1 MNLDRY
7 SDNFFEV
14 NHLNGFLPKKSPLA
28 VLPERYSE
36 LQVLIDEMPIKKAN
50 GQGGL
55 LSIEGAIED
64 AVKKLKNY
72 KDLVKNEDDI
82 FINQAL
88 FRAYAFLTSAY
99 LLAPSHFSFQKT
111 KKYGRA
117 HRLLPS
123 QLSEPFVLV
132 SEKLDVY
139 PFIDY
144 HYAYSL
150 GNYVKID
157 NSKGY
162 EWENLAMAAKFSGM
176 DDERGF
182 IMLHVD
188 INQHSPQLVG
198 SILDFI
204 ESKDNSGVNQSLNN
218 CLSSMKSINERRQ
231 IMWQASRWKH
241 YNDFRVFIMGIKG
254 NDEIFGDGVIYEGVS
269 EEPVQYRGQTGAQD
283 NIIPTADI
291 FTGVIDYYPSN
302 DLTKYLLD
310 LRSYRPK
317 CIQNFLS
324 DLKDEMK
331 ENRLF
336 NSIKKSENEEGLCLL
351 IQILDEIYYF
361 RNGHW
366 QFVQKY
372 IMANTKYAKATGG
385 TPIISWIPNQITA
398 VLNYMSDVL
407 ELIPDNSSFIDKAL
421 FSEQL
426 SKKISLLDK
435 QLQLLHG
442 DVAGDHQNGVVGGV
456 PRSKEGL
463 HVVESGC
470 TCGENNGLLLGGD
483 VCEFFEPVDVT
494 GAHLVRVHKGIEVI
508 YGFEVVRR

>member
-50 GQGGL
+50 GQDGL
-55 LSIEGAIED
+55 LAIEGAIED

-82 FINQAL
+82 FLNQAL
-88 FRAYAFLTSAY
+88 FRAYAFLASAY

-111 KKYGRA
+111 KKYGKA
-117 HRLLPS
+117 HRVLPS
-123 QLSEPFVLV
+123 QISEPFALV
-132 SEKLDVY
+132 SKKLDVY
-139 PFIDY
+139 PFLDY

-157 NSKGY
+157 DSKGY

-188 INQHSPQLVG
+188 INQYSPQLVG

-204 ESKDNSGVNQSLNN
+204 NAKDNHGVNKSLNN
-218 CLSSMKSINERRQ
+218 CLSSMKNINERRQ
-231 IMWQASRWKH
+231 IMWEASRWKH

-269 EEPVQYRGQTGAQD
+269 KEPVQYRGQTGAQD

-291 FTGVIDYYPSN
+291 FTGVINYYPSN

-336 NSIKKSENEEGLCLL
+336 SYIKKTNNEEGLCIL

-407 ELIPDNSSFIDKAL
+407 ELIPDNSSFIDKAS

-442 DVAGDHQNGVVGGV
+442 DNYNA
-456 PRSKEGL
+456 E
-463 HVVESGC
+463 
-470 TCGENNGLLLGGD
+470 D
-483 VCEFFEPVDVT
+483 VF
-494 GAHLVRVHKGIEVI
+494 ALNKKHKLNDD
-508 YGFEVVRR
+508 

>member
-1 MNLDRY
+1 LNLDRY

-36 LQVLIDEMPIKKAN
+36 LQLLIDEMPIKKAN

-55 LSIEGAIED
+55 LSTEGAIED

-111 KKYGRA
+111 KKYGKA

-157 NSKGY
+157 SSKGY

-204 ESKDNSGVNQSLNN
+204 KSKDNSGVNQSLNN

-254 NDEIFGDGVIYEGVS
+254 NDEIFGDGVIYEGIS

-407 ELIPDNSSFIDKAL
+407 ELIPDNSSFLDKAL
-421 FSEQL
+421 FTQQL
-426 SKKISLLDK
+426 SKKISLLEK

-442 DVAGDHQNGVVGGV
+442 DNYNA
-456 PRSKEGL
+456 E
-463 HVVESGC
+463 
-470 TCGENNGLLLGGD
+470 D
-483 VCEFFEPVDVT
+483 VF
-494 GAHLVRVHKGIEVI
+494 ALNKKHKLNDD
-508 YGFEVVRR
+508 

>member
-1 MNLDRY
+1 MPKLIKLNLENY

-14 NHLNGFLPKKSPLA
+14 NHKNGFLPKNSPLA
-28 VLPERYSE
+28 VLPKKYTE
-36 LQVLIDEMPIKKAN
+36 LQVLIDEMPIKKDD
-50 GQGGL
+50 GTDGL
-55 LSIEGAIED
+55 LSRRGGIEEAIGNLSN
-64 AVKKLKNY
+64 LKHLVIEE
-72 KDLVKNEDDI
+72 KDVFLI
-82 FINQAL
+82 QAL
-88 FRAYAFLTSAY
+88 FRAYSFLTSAY
-99 LLAPSHFSFQKT
+99 LLAPAHFNYIET
-111 KKYGRA
+111 KKYGKA
-117 HRLLPS
+117 HTVLPS
-123 QLSEPFVLV
+123 QIAEPFVIV

-144 HYAYSL
+144 HYSYSL
-150 GNYVKID
+150 GNYIKID
-157 NSKGY
+157 KSKGY

-188 INQHSPQLVG
+188 INQHSPELVG
-198 SILDFI
+198 SILDYLKADD
-204 ESKDNSGVNQSLNN
+204 EKNVNLSLSK
-218 CLSSMKSINERRQ
+218 CLSAMKKINERRQ
-231 IMWQASRWKH
+231 VMWQASRWKH

-269 EEPVQYRGQTGAQD
+269 DKPVQYRGQTGAQD

-291 FTGVIDYYPSN
+291 FTGVIGYYPTN

-324 DLKDEMK
+324 DIKDEMGD
-331 ENRLF
+331 NRLF
-336 NSIKKSENEEGLCLL
+336 NNLKESENEEGFCLL
-351 IQILDEIYYF
+351 LQILDEIYYF

-398 VLNYMSDVL
+398 VLNYMSDVID
-407 ELIPDNSSFIDKAL
+407 LIPTGTKHLNKDSYLDSIN
-421 FSEQL
+421 
-426 SKKISLLDK
+426 KKKDLLNK

-442 DVAGDHQNGVVGGV
+442 DDYNAD
-456 PRSKEGL
+456 
-463 HVVESGC
+463 
-470 TCGENNGLLLGGD
+470 
-483 VCEFFEPVDVT
+483 
-494 GAHLVRVHKGIEVI
+494 EV
-508 YGFEVVRR
+508 FSLNKKMNLNDD

>member
-7 SDNFFEV
+7 SDSFFEV

-55 LSIEGAIED
+55 LSTEGAIED

-111 KKYGRA
+111 KKYGKA

-204 ESKDNSGVNQSLNN
+204 KSKDNSGVNQSLNN

-254 NDEIFGDGVIYEGVS
+254 NDEIFGDGVIYEGIS

-407 ELIPDNSSFIDKAL
+407 ELIPDNSSFLDKAL
-421 FSEQL
+421 FTQQL
-426 SKKISLLDK
+426 SKKISLLEK

-442 DVAGDHQNGVVGGV
+442 DNYNA
-456 PRSKEGL
+456 E
-463 HVVESGC
+463 
-470 TCGENNGLLLGGD
+470 D
-483 VCEFFEPVDVT
+483 VF
-494 GAHLVRVHKGIEVI
+494 ALNKKHKLNDD
-508 YGFEVVRR
+508 

>member
-14 NHLNGFLPKKSPLA
+14 NHLNGFLPKKSPIA

-111 KKYGRA
+111 KKYGKA

-198 SILDFI
+198 SILDFLK
-204 ESKDNSGVNQSLNN
+204 SKDNSGVNQSLNN

-407 ELIPDNSSFIDKAL
+407 ELIPDNSSFLDKAL
-421 FSEQL
+421 FTQQL
-426 SKKISLLDK
+426 SKKISLLEK

-442 DVAGDHQNGVVGGV
+442 DNYNA
-456 PRSKEGL
+456 E
-463 HVVESGC
+463 
-470 TCGENNGLLLGGD
+470 D
-483 VCEFFEPVDVT
+483 VF
-494 GAHLVRVHKGIEVI
+494 ALNKKHKLNDD
-508 YGFEVVRR
+508 

>member
-14 NHLNGFLPKKSPLA
+14 NHLNGFLPKESPLA
-28 VLPERYSE
+28 VLPERYNE

-82 FINQAL
+82 FLNQAL
-88 FRAYAFLTSAY
+88 FRAYAFLASAY

-111 KKYGRA
+111 KKYGKA
-117 HRLLPS
+117 HRVLPS
-123 QLSEPFVLV
+123 QISEPFVLV
-132 SEKLDVY
+132 SKKLDVY
-139 PFIDY
+139 PFLDY

-157 NSKGY
+157 DSKGY

-188 INQHSPQLVG
+188 INQHSPQLIG

-204 ESKDNSGVNQSLNN
+204 NAKDNHGVNQSLDN

-231 IMWQASRWKH
+231 IMWEASRWKH

-254 NDEIFGDGVIYEGVS
+254 NNEIFGDGVIYEGVS

-291 FTGVIDYYPSN
+291 FTGVINYYPSN
-302 DLTKYLLD
+302 DLTQYLLD

-336 NSIKKSENEEGLCLL
+336 SSIKKTNNEEGLCIL

-426 SKKISLLDK
+426 SKKISLLEK

-442 DVAGDHQNGVVGGV
+442 DNYNA
-456 PRSKEGL
+456 E
-463 HVVESGC
+463 
-470 TCGENNGLLLGGD
+470 D
-483 VCEFFEPVDVT
+483 VFALNQKHRLNDD
-494 GAHLVRVHKGIEVI
+494 
-508 YGFEVVRR
+508 

>member
-1 MNLDRY
+1 LNLDRY

-50 GQGGL
+50 GQDGL
-55 LSIEGAIED
+55 LAIEGAIED

-88 FRAYAFLTSAY
+88 FRAYAFLASAY

-111 KKYGRA
+111 KKYGKA
-117 HRLLPS
+117 HRVLPS
-123 QLSEPFVLV
+123 QISEPFVLV
-132 SEKLDVY
+132 SKKLDVY
-139 PFIDY
+139 PFLDY

-157 NSKGY
+157 DSKGY

-188 INQHSPQLVG
+188 INQHSPQLIG

-204 ESKDNSGVNQSLNN
+204 NAKDNHGVNQSLDN

-231 IMWQASRWKH
+231 IMWEASRWKH

-254 NDEIFGDGVIYEGVS
+254 NNEIFGDGVIYEGVS

-291 FTGVIDYYPSN
+291 FTGVINYYPSN
-302 DLTKYLLD
+302 DLTQYLLD

-336 NSIKKSENEEGLCLL
+336 SSIKKTNNEEGLCIL

-426 SKKISLLDK
+426 SKKISLLEK

-442 DVAGDHQNGVVGGV
+442 DNYNA
-456 PRSKEGL
+456 E
-463 HVVESGC
+463 
-470 TCGENNGLLLGGD
+470 D
-483 VCEFFEPVDVT
+483 VF
-494 GAHLVRVHKGIEVI
+494 ALNQKHKLNDD
-508 YGFEVVRR
+508 

>member
-28 VLPERYSE
+28 VLPERYNQ
-36 LQVLIDEMPIKKAN
+36 LQVLIDEMPIKKTN
-50 GQGGL
+50 GQDGL
-55 LSIEGAIED
+55 LAIEGAIED

-88 FRAYAFLTSAY
+88 FRAYAFLASAY

-111 KKYGRA
+111 KKYGKA
-117 HRLLPS
+117 HRVLPS
-123 QLSEPFVLV
+123 QISEPFVLV
-132 SEKLDVY
+132 SKKLDVY
-139 PFIDY
+139 PFLDY

-157 NSKGY
+157 DSKGY

-204 ESKDNSGVNQSLNN
+204 NAKDNHGVNKSLNN
-218 CLSSMKSINERRQ
+218 CLSSMKNINERRQ
-231 IMWQASRWKH
+231 IMWEASRWKH

-291 FTGVIDYYPSN
+291 FTGVINYYPSN

-336 NSIKKSENEEGLCLL
+336 SYIKKTNNEEGLCIL

-372 IMANTKYAKATGG
+372 IMSNTKYAKATGG

-442 DVAGDHQNGVVGGV
+442 DNYNA
-456 PRSKEGL
+456 E
-463 HVVESGC
+463 
-470 TCGENNGLLLGGD
+470 D
-483 VCEFFEPVDVT
+483 VF
-494 GAHLVRVHKGIEVI
+494 ALNKKHKLNDD
-508 YGFEVVRR
+508 

>member
-1 MNLDRY
+1 LNLDRY

-28 VLPERYSE
+28 VLPDRYSE

-55 LSIEGAIED
+55 LSIEGAIEN

-111 KKYGRA
+111 KKYGKA
-117 HRLLPS
+117 HRVLPA
-123 QLSEPFVLV
+123 QISEPFVLV
-132 SEKLDVY
+132 SKKLDVY
-139 PFIDY
+139 PFLDY

-157 NSKGY
+157 SSKGY

-198 SILDFI
+198 SILDFLK
-204 ESKDNSGVNQSLNN
+204 SKDNYGVNQSLNN

-254 NDEIFGDGVIYEGVS
+254 NDEIFGDGVIYEGIS

-398 VLNYMSDVL
+398 VLNYMSDIL
-407 ELIPDNSSFIDKAL
+407 ELIPDNSSFLDKAL
-421 FSEQL
+421 FTQQL
-426 SKKISLLDK
+426 SKKISLLEK

-442 DVAGDHQNGVVGGV
+442 DNYNA
-456 PRSKEGL
+456 E
-463 HVVESGC
+463 
-470 TCGENNGLLLGGD
+470 D
-483 VCEFFEPVDVT
+483 VF
-494 GAHLVRVHKGIEVI
+494 ALNKKHKLNDD
-508 YGFEVVRR
+508 

>member
-204 ESKDNSGVNQSLNN
+204 KSKDNSGVNQSLNN

-407 ELIPDNSSFIDKAL
+407 ELIPDNSSFLDKAL
-421 FSEQL
+421 FTQQL
-426 SKKISLLDK
+426 SKKISLLEK

-442 DVAGDHQNGVVGGV
+442 DNYNA
-456 PRSKEGL
+456 E
-463 HVVESGC
+463 
-470 TCGENNGLLLGGD
+470 D
-483 VCEFFEPVDVT
+483 VF
-494 GAHLVRVHKGIEVI
+494 ALNKKHKLNDD
-508 YGFEVVRR
+508 

>member
-28 VLPERYSE
+28 VLPERYNG

-50 GQGGL
+50 GQDGL
-55 LSIEGAIED
+55 LAIEGAIED

-88 FRAYAFLTSAY
+88 FRAYAFLASAY

-111 KKYGRA
+111 KKYGKA
-117 HRLLPS
+117 HRVLPS
-123 QLSEPFVLV
+123 QISEPFVLV
-132 SEKLDVY
+132 SKKLDVY
-139 PFIDY
+139 PFLDY

-150 GNYVKID
+150 GNYVRID
-157 NSKGY
+157 DSKGY

-204 ESKDNSGVNQSLNN
+204 NAKDNHGVNKSLNN
-218 CLSSMKSINERRQ
+218 CLSSMKNINERRQ
-231 IMWQASRWKH
+231 IMWEASRWKH

-269 EEPVQYRGQTGAQD
+269 KEPVQYRGQTGAQD

-291 FTGVIDYYPSN
+291 FTGVINYYPSN

-336 NSIKKSENEEGLCLL
+336 NSIKKSENEKGLCLL

-372 IMANTKYAKATGG
+372 IMSNTKYAKATGG

-407 ELIPDNSSFIDKAL
+407 ELIPDNSSFIDKDL

-442 DVAGDHQNGVVGGV
+442 DNYN
-456 PRSKEGL
+456 
-463 HVVESGC
+463 VE
-470 TCGENNGLLLGGD
+470 D
-483 VCEFFEPVDVT
+483 VF
-494 GAHLVRVHKGIEVI
+494 ALNKKHKLNDD
-508 YGFEVVRR
+508 

>member
-1 MNLDRY
+1 LNLDRY

-36 LQVLIDEMPIKKAN
+36 LQLLIDEMPIKKAN

-111 KKYGRA
+111 KKYGKA

-157 NSKGY
+157 SSKGY

-204 ESKDNSGVNQSLNN
+204 KSKDNSGVNQSLNN

-254 NDEIFGDGVIYEGVS
+254 NDEIFGDGVIYEGIS

-407 ELIPDNSSFIDKAL
+407 ELIPDNSSFLDKAL
-421 FSEQL
+421 FTQQL
-426 SKKISLLDK
+426 SKKISLLEK

-442 DVAGDHQNGVVGGV
+442 DNYNA
-456 PRSKEGL
+456 E
-463 HVVESGC
+463 
-470 TCGENNGLLLGGD
+470 D
-483 VCEFFEPVDVT
+483 VF
-494 GAHLVRVHKGIEVI
+494 ALNKKHKLNDD
-508 YGFEVVRR
+508 

>member
-1 MNLDRY
+1 MNLGRY

-14 NHLNGFLPKKSPLA
+14 NHLNGFLPTKSPLA

-36 LQVLIDEMPIKKAN
+36 LQVLIDEMPIKKGN
-50 GQGGL
+50 GQDGL
-55 LSIEGAIED
+55 LAIEGAIED

-88 FRAYAFLTSAY
+88 FRAYAFLASAY

-111 KKYGRA
+111 KKYGKA
-117 HRLLPS
+117 HRVLPA
-123 QLSEPFVLV
+123 QISEPFVLV
-132 SEKLDVY
+132 SKKLDVY
-139 PFIDY
+139 PFLDY

-157 NSKGY
+157 DSKGY

-188 INQHSPQLVG
+188 INQYSPQLVG

-204 ESKDNSGVNQSLNN
+204 NAKDNHGVNQSLNN
-218 CLSSMKSINERRQ
+218 CLSSMKNINERRQ
-231 IMWQASRWKH
+231 IMWEASRWKH

-291 FTGVIDYYPSN
+291 FTGVINYYPSN

-336 NSIKKSENEEGLCLL
+336 GTIKKTNNEEGLCIL

-407 ELIPDNSSFIDKAL
+407 ELIPDNSSFIDKAI

-442 DVAGDHQNGVVGGV
+442 DNYNAEDIFALN
-456 PRSKEGL
+456 KK
-463 HVVESGC
+463 
-470 TCGENNGLLLGGD
+470 
-483 VCEFFEPVDVT
+483 
-494 GAHLVRVHKGIEVI
+494 HKLNDD
-508 YGFEVVRR
+508 

>member
-28 VLPERYSE
+28 VLPERYNE

-50 GQGGL
+50 GQDGL
-55 LSIEGAIED
+55 LAIEGAIED

-88 FRAYAFLTSAY
+88 FRAYAFLASAY

-111 KKYGRA
+111 KKYGKA
-117 HRLLPS
+117 HRVLPS
-123 QLSEPFVLV
+123 QISEPFVLV
-132 SEKLDVY
+132 SKKLDVY
-139 PFIDY
+139 PFLDY

-150 GNYVKID
+150 GNYVKIED
-157 NSKGY
+157 SKGY

-198 SILDFI
+198 SILDFLK
-204 ESKDNSGVNQSLNN
+204 SKDNSGVNQSLNN

-254 NDEIFGDGVIYEGVS
+254 NDEIFGDGVIYEGIS

-291 FTGVIDYYPSN
+291 FTGVINYYPSN

-336 NSIKKSENEEGLCLL
+336 SYIKKTNNEEGLCIL

-442 DVAGDHQNGVVGGV
+442 DNYNA
-456 PRSKEGL
+456 E
-463 HVVESGC
+463 
-470 TCGENNGLLLGGD
+470 D
-483 VCEFFEPVDVT
+483 VF
-494 GAHLVRVHKGIEVI
+494 ALNKKHKLNDD
-508 YGFEVVRR
+508 

>member
-7 SDNFFEV
+7 SDNFFQV
-14 NHLNGFLPKKSPLA
+14 NHINGFLPKKSPIA
-28 VLPERYSE
+28 VLPKRYSD
-36 LQVLIDEMPIKKAN
+36 LQILIDDMPIKKAN
-50 GQGGL
+50 GENGL
-55 LSIEGAIED
+55 LAKEGAIED
-64 AVKKLKNY
+64 AVKNLKNY
-72 KDLVKNEDDI
+72 KELVKDEDDV

-99 LLAPSHFSFQKT
+99 LLAPSHFGFQKT
-111 KKYGRA
+111 KKYGKA
-117 HRLLPS
+117 HTILPS
-123 QLSEPFVLV
+123 QLAEPFVIV
-132 SEKLDVY
+132 SKKLDVY
-139 PFIDY
+139 PFLDY

-157 NSKGY
+157 NAKGY

-188 INQHSPQLVG
+188 INQYSPQLVG
-198 SILDFI
+198 SILEFLN
-204 ESKDNSGVNQSLNN
+204 SKNSNDVNRSLTN
-218 CLSSMKSINERRQ
+218 CLSAMKSINERRQ
-231 IMWQASRWKH
+231 IMWEASRWKH

-254 NDEIFGDGVIYEGVS
+254 NNEIFGDGVIYEGIS
-269 EEPVQYRGQTGAQD
+269 DKPVQYRGQTGAQD

-291 FTGVIDYYPSN
+291 FTGVIEYYPSN

-317 CIQNFLS
+317 CIQHFLS
-324 DLKDEMK
+324 DLKDEMDG
-331 ENRLF
+331 NRLF
-336 NSIKKSENEEGLCLL
+336 NKIKEDNNEEGLCIL

-398 VLNYMSDVL
+398 VLNYMTDVL
-407 ELIPDNSSFIDKAL
+407 ELIPDNSSFIDKTS
-421 FSEQL
+421 FEEQL
-426 SKKISLLDK
+426 SKKVTLLDK

-442 DVAGDHQNGVVGGV
+442 DNYNA
-456 PRSKEGL
+456 E
-463 HVVESGC
+463 
-470 TCGENNGLLLGGD
+470 D
-483 VCEFFEPVDVT
+483 VFALNRKLKLNDD
-494 GAHLVRVHKGIEVI
+494 
-508 YGFEVVRR
+508 

>member
-1 MNLDRY
+1 LNLENYTDG
-7 SDNFFEV
+7 FFEV
-14 NHLNGFLPKKSPLA
+14 NHINGFLPLKSPLA
-28 VLPERYSE
+28 KLPSRYSE
-36 LQVLIDEMPIKKAN
+36 IQALIDEMPIKKADATD
-50 GQGGL
+50 GL
-55 LSIEGAIED
+55 LSKRGAIEKR
-64 AVKKLKNY
+64 VKELSNL
-72 KDLVKNEDDI
+72 KDLVEQEEDV
-82 FINQAL
+82 FIIQAL
-88 FRAYAFLTSAY
+88 FRAYSFLTSAY
-99 LLAPSHFSFQKT
+99 ILAPAHFNYIDT
-111 KKYGRA
+111 KKYGKA
-117 HRLLPS
+117 HTVLPS
-123 QLSEPFVLV
+123 QIAEPFVIV

-162 EWENLAMAAKFSGM
+162 NWENLAMAAKFSGM

-188 INQHSPQLVG
+188 INQHSPQLIG
-198 SILDFI
+198 SIFDFL
-204 ESKDNSGVNQSLNN
+204 NSDDDKGVNKSLKK
-218 CLSSMKSINERRQ
+218 CLSAMKKINERRQ

-269 EEPVQYRGQTGAQD
+269 EKPKQYRGQTGAQD

-310 LRSYRPK
+310 LRTYRPK

-324 DLKDEMK
+324 DIKEEMGN
-331 ENRLF
+331 NRLF
-336 NSIKKSENEEGLCLL
+336 NTLKESGNEQGLSIL

-398 VLNYMSDVL
+398 VLNFMTDVIS
-407 ELIPDNSSFIDKAL
+407 LIPTNSEFLDREEFINN
-421 FSEQL
+421 L
-426 SKKISLLDK
+426 SKKRDLLDK
-435 QLQLLHG
+435 QLKLLHG
-442 DVAGDHQNGVVGGV
+442 DDYNA
-456 PRSKEGL
+456 E
-463 HVVESGC
+463 
-470 TCGENNGLLLGGD
+470 
-483 VCEFFEPVDVT
+483 
-494 GAHLVRVHKGIEVI
+494 EV
-508 YGFEVVRR
+508 FSLNKKMDLNDD

>member
-36 LQVLIDEMPIKKAN
+36 LQLLIDEMPIKKAN

-55 LSIEGAIED
+55 LSTEGAIED

-111 KKYGRA
+111 KKYGKA

-157 NSKGY
+157 SSKGY

-204 ESKDNSGVNQSLNN
+204 KSKDNSGVNQSLNN

-254 NDEIFGDGVIYEGVS
+254 NDEIFGDGVIYEGIS

-336 NSIKKSENEEGLCLL
+336 NSIKKSKNEEGLCLL

-407 ELIPDNSSFIDKAL
+407 ELIPDNSSFLDKAL
-421 FSEQL
+421 FTQQL
-426 SKKISLLDK
+426 SKKISLLEK

-442 DVAGDHQNGVVGGV
+442 DNYNA
-456 PRSKEGL
+456 E
-463 HVVESGC
+463 
-470 TCGENNGLLLGGD
+470 D
-483 VCEFFEPVDVT
+483 VF
-494 GAHLVRVHKGIEVI
+494 ALNKKHKLNDD
-508 YGFEVVRR
+508 

>member
-28 VLPERYSE
+28 VLPDRYSE

-55 LSIEGAIED
+55 LSIEGAIEN

-111 KKYGRA
+111 KKYGKA

-157 NSKGY
+157 SSKGY

-198 SILDFI
+198 SILDFLK
-204 ESKDNSGVNQSLNN
+204 SKDDSGVNQSLNN

-291 FTGVIDYYPSN
+291 FTGVIDYYPQN

-407 ELIPDNSSFIDKAL
+407 ELIPDNSSFLDKAL
-421 FSEQL
+421 FTQQL
-426 SKKISLLDK
+426 SKKISLLEK

-442 DVAGDHQNGVVGGV
+442 DNYNA
-456 PRSKEGL
+456 E
-463 HVVESGC
+463 
-470 TCGENNGLLLGGD
+470 D
-483 VCEFFEPVDVT
+483 VF
-494 GAHLVRVHKGIEVI
+494 ALNKKHKLNDD
-508 YGFEVVRR
+508 

>member
-28 VLPERYSE
+28 VLPERYNE

-50 GQGGL
+50 GQDGL
-55 LSIEGAIED
+55 LAIEGAIED

-111 KKYGRA
+111 KKYGKA

-198 SILDFI
+198 SILEFLK
-204 ESKDNSGVNQSLNN
+204 SKDNHGVNQSLKN

-407 ELIPDNSSFIDKAL
+407 ELIPDNSSFLDKAL
-421 FSEQL
+421 FTQQL
-426 SKKISLLDK
+426 SKKISLLEK

-442 DVAGDHQNGVVGGV
+442 DNYNA
-456 PRSKEGL
+456 E
-463 HVVESGC
+463 
-470 TCGENNGLLLGGD
+470 D
-483 VCEFFEPVDVT
+483 VF
-494 GAHLVRVHKGIEVI
+494 ALNKKHKLNDD
-508 YGFEVVRR
+508 

>member
-1 MNLDRY
+1 LNLDRY

-55 LSIEGAIED
+55 LSTEGAIED

-111 KKYGRA
+111 KKYGKA
-117 HRLLPS
+117 HRILPS

-204 ESKDNSGVNQSLNN
+204 KSKDNSGVNQSLNN

-254 NDEIFGDGVIYEGVS
+254 NDEIFGDGVIYEGIS

-324 DLKDEMK
+324 DLKDEMR

-407 ELIPDNSSFIDKAL
+407 ELIPDNSSFLDKAL
-421 FSEQL
+421 FTQQL
-426 SKKISLLDK
+426 SKKISLLEK

-442 DVAGDHQNGVVGGV
+442 DNYNA
-456 PRSKEGL
+456 E
-463 HVVESGC
+463 
-470 TCGENNGLLLGGD
+470 D
-483 VCEFFEPVDVT
+483 VF
-494 GAHLVRVHKGIEVI
+494 ALNKKHKLNDD
-508 YGFEVVRR
+508 

>member
-1 MNLDRY
+1 M
-7 SDNFFEV
+7 
-14 NHLNGFLPKKSPLA
+14 
-28 VLPERYSE
+28 PERYSE

-50 GQGGL
+50 GQDGL
-55 LSIEGAIED
+55 LAIEGAIED

-407 ELIPDNSSFIDKAL
+407 ELIPDNSNFLDKAL
-421 FSEQL
+421 FTQQL
-426 SKKISLLDK
+426 SKKISLLEK

-442 DVAGDHQNGVVGGV
+442 DNYNA
-456 PRSKEGL
+456 E
-463 HVVESGC
+463 
-470 TCGENNGLLLGGD
+470 D
-483 VCEFFEPVDVT
+483 VF
-494 GAHLVRVHKGIEVI
+494 ALNKKHKLNDD
-508 YGFEVVRR
+508 

>member
-55 LSIEGAIED
+55 LSTEGAIED

-111 KKYGRA
+111 KKYGKA
-117 HRLLPS
+117 HRILPS

-204 ESKDNSGVNQSLNN
+204 KSKDNSGVNQSLNN

-254 NDEIFGDGVIYEGVS
+254 NDEIFGDGVIYEGIS

-336 NSIKKSENEEGLCLL
+336 NSIKKSKNEEGLCLL

-398 VLNYMSDVL
+398 VLNYMSDIL
-407 ELIPDNSSFIDKAL
+407 ELIPDNSSFLDKAL
-421 FSEQL
+421 FTQQL
-426 SKKISLLDK
+426 SKKISLLEK

-442 DVAGDHQNGVVGGV
+442 DNYNA
-456 PRSKEGL
+456 E
-463 HVVESGC
+463 
-470 TCGENNGLLLGGD
+470 D
-483 VCEFFEPVDVT
+483 VF
-494 GAHLVRVHKGIEVI
+494 ALNKKHKLNDD
-508 YGFEVVRR
+508 

>member
-1 MNLDRY
+1 
-7 SDNFFEV
+7 
-14 NHLNGFLPKKSPLA
+14 
-28 VLPERYSE
+28 
-36 LQVLIDEMPIKKAN
+36 MPIKKAN

-55 LSIEGAIED
+55 LSTEGAIED

-111 KKYGRA
+111 KKYGKA

-157 NSKGY
+157 SSKGY

-204 ESKDNSGVNQSLNN
+204 KSKDNSGVNQSLNN

-336 NSIKKSENEEGLCLL
+336 NSIKKSENEQGLCLL
-351 IQILDEIYYF
+351 FQILDEIYYF

-407 ELIPDNSSFIDKAL
+407 ELIPDNSSFLDKAL
-421 FSEQL
+421 FTQQL
-426 SKKISLLDK
+426 SKKISLLEK

-442 DVAGDHQNGVVGGV
+442 DNYNA
-456 PRSKEGL
+456 E
-463 HVVESGC
+463 
-470 TCGENNGLLLGGD
+470 D
-483 VCEFFEPVDVT
+483 VF
-494 GAHLVRVHKGIEVI
+494 ALNKKHKLNDD
-508 YGFEVVRR
+508 

>member
-50 GQGGL
+50 GQDGL
-55 LSIEGAIED
+55 LAIEGAIED

-88 FRAYAFLTSAY
+88 FRAYAFLASAY

-111 KKYGRA
+111 KKYGKA
-117 HRLLPS
+117 HRVLPS
-123 QLSEPFVLV
+123 QISEPFALV
-132 SEKLDVY
+132 SKKLDVY
-139 PFIDY
+139 PFLDY

-157 NSKGY
+157 DSKGY

-204 ESKDNSGVNQSLNN
+204 NAKDNHGVNKSLNN
-218 CLSSMKSINERRQ
+218 CLSSMKNINERRQ
-231 IMWQASRWKH
+231 IMWEASRWKH

-269 EEPVQYRGQTGAQD
+269 KEPVQYRGQTGAQD

-336 NSIKKSENEEGLCLL
+336 SYIKKTNNEEGLCIL

-442 DVAGDHQNGVVGGV
+442 DNYNA
-456 PRSKEGL
+456 E
-463 HVVESGC
+463 
-470 TCGENNGLLLGGD
+470 D
-483 VCEFFEPVDVT
+483 VF
-494 GAHLVRVHKGIEVI
+494 ALNKKHKLNDD
-508 YGFEVVRR
+508 

>member
-50 GQGGL
+50 GQDGL
-55 LSIEGAIED
+55 LAIEGAIED

-82 FINQAL
+82 FLNQAL
-88 FRAYAFLTSAY
+88 FRAYAFLASAY

-111 KKYGRA
+111 KKYGKA
-117 HRLLPS
+117 HRVLPS
-123 QLSEPFVLV
+123 QISEPFALV
-132 SEKLDVY
+132 SKKLDVY
-139 PFIDY
+139 PFLDY

-157 NSKGY
+157 DSKGY

-188 INQHSPQLVG
+188 INQYSPQLVG

-204 ESKDNSGVNQSLNN
+204 NAKDNHGVNKSLNN
-218 CLSSMKSINERRQ
+218 CLSSMKNINERRQ
-231 IMWQASRWKH
+231 IMWEASRWKH

-254 NDEIFGDGVIYEGVS
+254 NEEIFGDGVVYEGVS

-291 FTGVIDYYPSN
+291 FTGVIDYYPKN

-324 DLKDEMK
+324 DIKDEMK

-336 NSIKKSENEEGLCLL
+336 NSIKVSKNEEGLCLL
-351 IQILDEIYYF
+351 IKILDEIYYF

-398 VLNYMSDVL
+398 VLNYISDVL
-407 ELIPDNSSFIDKAL
+407 ELIPDNSRFIDKAL

-426 SKKISLLDK
+426 LKKKNLLEK
-435 QLQLLHG
+435 QLKLLHG
-442 DVAGDHQNGVVGGV
+442 ENYNAEDVFALN
-456 PRSKEGL
+456 KK
-463 HVVESGC
+463 
-470 TCGENNGLLLGGD
+470 
-483 VCEFFEPVDVT
+483 
-494 GAHLVRVHKGIEVI
+494 HKLNDD
-508 YGFEVVRR
+508 

>member
-1 MNLDRY
+1 MTLENY

-14 NHLNGFLPKKSPLA
+14 NHINGFLPKNSPLA
-28 VLPERYSE
+28 VLPKKYNE
-36 LQVLIDEMPIKKAN
+36 LQVLIDEMPIKKDD
-50 GQGGL
+50 GTDGL
-55 LSIEGAIED
+55 LSRRGEIEKGVSTLSNFKNLVEGEED
-64 AVKKLKNY
+64 IL
-72 KDLVKNEDDI
+72 I
-82 FINQAL
+82 IQAL
-88 FRAYAFLTSAY
+88 FRAYAFLSSAY
-99 LLAPSHFSFQKT
+99 LLAPAHFNYIDT
-111 KKYGRA
+111 KKYGQA
-117 HRLLPS
+117 HKILPS
-123 QLSEPFVLV
+123 QIAEPFVIV
-132 SEKLDVY
+132 SKKLDVY
-139 PFIDY
+139 PFMDY

-150 GNYVKID
+150 GNFVKID

-188 INQHSPQLVG
+188 INQHSPELIG
-198 SILDFI
+198 SILDYLKAD
-204 ESKDNSGVNQSLNN
+204 EDKSVNLSLSK
-218 CLSSMKSINERRQ
+218 CLSAMKKINERRQ

-269 EEPVQYRGQTGAQD
+269 DKPVQYRGQTGAQD

-291 FTGVIDYYPSN
+291 FTGVIGYYPTN

-324 DLKDEMK
+324 DIKDEMGN
-331 ENRLF
+331 NRLF
-336 NSIKKSENEEGLCLL
+336 NNLKESENEEGFCLL
-351 IQILDEIYYF
+351 LQILDEIYYF

-398 VLNYMSDVL
+398 VLNYMSDVID
-407 ELIPDNSSFIDKAL
+407 LIPEGTKHLNKSSYLDSIN
-421 FSEQL
+421 
-426 SKKISLLDK
+426 KKKDLLNK

-442 DVAGDHQNGVVGGV
+442 DNYNAD
-456 PRSKEGL
+456 
-463 HVVESGC
+463 
-470 TCGENNGLLLGGD
+470 
-483 VCEFFEPVDVT
+483 
-494 GAHLVRVHKGIEVI
+494 EV
-508 YGFEVVRR
+508 FSLNKKMNLNDD